1 MWALIIF
8 TFWSMSQSS
17 DAGSTLSIHG
27 FSSKETCEKA
37 GKQIIEDAGNVVK
50 VRTLLK
56 QALMIRFG
64 ALALVKMN
72 LMQMMNPSGK
82 VRTG

>member
-8 TFWSMSQSS
+8 TFWSMSQSSS

-50 VRTLLK
+50 FKRAGVPGMRPYNTTQVR
-56 QALMIRFG
+56 ALYYQYQCVE
-64 ALALVKMN
+64 VK
-72 LMQMMNPSGK
+72 
-82 VRTG
+82 